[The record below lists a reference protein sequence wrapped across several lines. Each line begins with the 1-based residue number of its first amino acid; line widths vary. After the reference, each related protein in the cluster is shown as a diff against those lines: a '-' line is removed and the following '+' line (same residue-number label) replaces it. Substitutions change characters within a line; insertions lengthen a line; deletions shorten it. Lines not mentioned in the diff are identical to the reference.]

1 MQIFAIRFEVGS
13 LSSASACGVSST
25 MAAQL
30 SEHRTEWEER
40 ERDGEPVRTVRE
52 TQKRR
57 WEMLGGNDQ

>member
-1 MQIFAIRFEVGS
+1 MGH
-13 LSSASACGVSST
+13 LSSASACGVDT

-30 SEHRTEWEER
+30 SERRAEWGEW

-57 WEMLGGNDQ
+57 WERLRRNDQ

>member
-1 MQIFAIRFEVGS
+1 MRIFAIRFEVGS
-13 LSSASACGVSST
+13 LSSASACGVDT

-30 SEHRTEWEER
+30 SEHRAEWGEW

-57 WEMLGGNDQ
+57 WERLRRNDQ